1 MSHCN
6 SHQNSNWNF
15 KRGNRLEYSSG
26 RENVQERVRKLEKK
40 LQFGGWEETFSK
52 PNEVQTA
59 PGQSLRETCGHVGY
73 RRHFKLV
80 VKEYTGGSQS
90 VARATLRVPEILSGK
105 PPGQDYFPID
115 AKTLFTSLDAILYFG
130 GFLWRLQ
137 DARLMSSLSSE

>member
-1 MSHCN
+1 M
-6 SHQNSNWNF
+6 
-15 KRGNRLEYSSG
+15 
-26 RENVQERVRKLEKK
+26 QERVRKLEKE
-40 LQFGGWEETFSK
+40 LQVGGWEETFSK
-52 PNEVQTA
+52 PNGVRTA

-115 AKTLFTSLDAILYFG
+115 AKTLFTSLDAILYFKS
-130 GFLWRLQ
+130 FLWRLQ
-137 DARLMSSLSSE
+137 DARLMSSLSSEQDECWCTLCFKKFLSHSFERDL